1 MKIAYLDNAAT
12 TPLKKEVIQIMV
24 NTLKDNYSFGNP
36 SSTQHI
42 YGRKS
47 KSIIEESR
55 LQISNHL
62 HVSPSE
68 IIFTSGGTESNNII
82 LRSSVIYL
90 KIQYIFTSSIEH
102 VSVLKT
108 ILDLSYKYNIYVVYI
123 HINHKGIVDINDLEQ
138 KLKKYSYNNKHKNI
152 LVSLMHANNEIGN
165 LLDIENVG
173 NLCHKYNAYF
183 HSDTIQMIGNYPMNL
198 QSSPFDFA
206 TASAHKFYGP
216 KGIGFI
222 FIRKQLIKQIKPL
235 ITGGYQEYGIR
246 PGTENIYGIIGLSEA
261 LNLSSYNFDSYEKK
275 MKQLKL
281 YCISELKKNIPNIVF
296 NGLSDTDQ
304 SIPSILN
311 IFYPKKD
318 HLLYFHLDLMGV
330 AISKGSSCNSYNLK
344 EVSHVIQSISDK
356 KKLRT
361 MTPIRISFGF
371 FNEKTDIDLLIDA
384 FIKIKN

>member
-12 TPLKKEVIQIMV
+12 TPLKKEVIQVMV
-24 NTLKDNYSFGNP
+24 NALKDNSFGNP
-36 SSTQHI
+36 SSIQHS
-42 YGRKS
+42 YGRRS

-55 LQISNHL
+55 LKISKNIN
-62 HVSPSE
+62 SYPSE
-68 IIFTSGGTESNNII
+68 IIFTSGGTESNNLI
-82 LRSSVIYL
+82 LRSSVLYL
-90 KIQYIFTSSIEH
+90 KIQYILTSPIEH

-108 ILDLSYKYNIYVVYI
+108 ILDLSSKYNVYVEFI
-123 HINHKGIVDINDLEQ
+123 HIDNKGSLDLNDLEK
-138 KLKKYSYNNKHKNI
+138 KLKKYYNKRI

-165 LLDIENVG
+165 LLDIDSVG
-173 NLCHKYNAYF
+173 NLCKKYNAYF
-183 HSDTIQMIGNYPMNL
+183 HSDTIQIIGNYPINMKFA
-198 QSSPFDFA
+198 PFDFA

-222 FIRKQLIKQIKPL
+222 FIRKELIKQMKPL

-246 PGTENIYGIIGLSEA
+246 PGTENMYGIIGLSEA
-261 LNLSSYNFDSYEKK
+261 LNLSSCSFYNYAKK
-275 MKQLKL
+275 MKELKW

-296 NGLSDTDQ
+296 NGLSDTNQ

-330 AISKGSSCNSYNLK
+330 AISKGSSCNSYNVK
-344 EVSHVIQSISDK
+344 QVSHVIQYIADK
-356 KKLRT
+356 KFLRK

-371 FNEKTDIDLLIDA
+371 FNEKKDIDLLIDA